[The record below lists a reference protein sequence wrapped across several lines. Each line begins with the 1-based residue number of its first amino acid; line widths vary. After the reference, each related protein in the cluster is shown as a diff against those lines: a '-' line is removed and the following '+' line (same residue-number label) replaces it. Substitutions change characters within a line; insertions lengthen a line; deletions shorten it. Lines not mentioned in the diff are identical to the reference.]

1 MCIKNILNYTQQT
14 NLMFL
19 NVNNIK
25 NQEITYVYVYVY
37 AAYN

>member
-1 MCIKNILNYTQQT
+1 MCIENILNYTQQI
-14 NLMFL
+14 NLTMFL

-25 NQEITYVYVYVY
+25 NQEITHVYVY